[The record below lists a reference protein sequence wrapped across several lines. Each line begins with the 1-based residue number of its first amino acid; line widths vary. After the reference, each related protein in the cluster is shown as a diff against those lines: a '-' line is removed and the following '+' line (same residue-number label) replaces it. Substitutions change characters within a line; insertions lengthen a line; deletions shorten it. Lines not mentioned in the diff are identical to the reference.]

1 MDDKEPSKRLSE
13 DESGYEKNLENL
25 FSVAPPSELRQSIH
39 EIYLTYIIQNH
50 EMLPLNFTR
59 IATNIY
65 HLLDFL
71 EKIEKE

>member
-1 MDDKEPSKRLSE
+1 MDDKKLDTELSGK
-13 DESGYEKNLENL
+13 SIYEKNLNDL
-25 FSVAPPSELRQSIH
+25 FSAAPPKELRQSIH

-50 EMLPLNFTR
+50 EMLPVNFTR
-59 IATNIY
+59 IATHMY